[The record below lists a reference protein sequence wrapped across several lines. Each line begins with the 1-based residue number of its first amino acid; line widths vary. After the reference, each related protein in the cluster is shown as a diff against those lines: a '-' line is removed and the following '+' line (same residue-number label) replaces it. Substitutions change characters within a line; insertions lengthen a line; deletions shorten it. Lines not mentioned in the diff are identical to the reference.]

1 MPTTGFLQLCPA
13 TQAGLQTCSS
23 PTHPCHRPQAKT
35 ACDMLAVRLG
45 YSIAD
50 STGSSTQ
57 FTETP
62 ETHTYTNTGQEPT
75 VLLQLRLP
83 AAPPYVRRSA

>member
-1 MPTTGFLQLCPA
+1 
-13 TQAGLQTCSS
+13 
-23 PTHPCHRPQAKT
+23 
-35 ACDMLAVRLG
+35 MLAVRLG

-83 AAPPYVRRSA
+83 AALPTSAALPEAKMKTRRGARRRGGELDSKLFKRTEKLKK